1 MKNKWSLMVAM
12 VCFILFLCPV
22 QAEETDTYIAEQL
35 EQSGANAL
43 WDGLSDETKALYETI
58 GVTNLDDIS
67 QLSFSVESLGDVAGN
82 ILKKQSK
89 SPLKAAGTL
98 LAAVLLCAY
107 FGGWRDTCGING
119 VKPLYQTICVL
130 GICGVM
136 VMPFTSCI
144 QAVRQALS
152 GAGVFMGSFSPVYI
166 AVLAAG
172 GQLRT
177 ALSYQSVVL
186 LFSQLLTFFTG
197 GVLMPL
203 SFAATGMGLVTT
215 VSDTGNLSKL
225 GTILL
230 KTVTWTLGI
239 AATLF
244 TTLLSVSSIV
254 GAAGD
259 TLSSRV
265 VKMSIASLVPVVGSA
280 LSEAYLTVKS
290 CVGVVRSTVGAFG
303 MVTTGF
309 LILPSL
315 IQSACWQMVLFV
327 CSTVAEMF
335 EQNAVCGFLKVLSG
349 VAKTMTAAL
358 LICGMFMIVATAL
371 VVLAGRGTT

>member
-1 MKNKWSLMVAM
+1 MKSKWMMIIAVL
-12 VCFILFLCPV
+12 CFALFLCPV
-22 QAEETDTYIAEQL
+22 KAEETDVYIGEQL
-35 EQSGANAL
+35 EESGANAL
-43 WDGLSDETKALYETI
+43 WDELSTDTKALYEKI
-58 GVTNLDDIS
+58 GVTDLDDIS
-67 QLSFSVESLGDVAGN
+67 QLSISAESLGDIAGN
-82 ILKKQSK
+82 ILKEQSR
-89 SPLKAAGTL
+89 SPLAAAGIL

-107 FGGWRDTCGING
+107 FGGWRDTCGINDI
-119 VKPLYQTICVL
+119 KPLYQTICVL

-136 VMPFTSCI
+136 VVPFTGCI
-144 QAVRQALS
+144 REVRQALS

-166 AVLAAG
+166 AILAAG

-177 ALSYQSVVL
+177 AVSYQSVIL
-186 LFSQLLTFFTG
+186 LFSQLLTFLTG
-197 GVLMPL
+197 SVLMPFA
-203 SFAATGMGLVTT
+203 FAATGMGLVTAI
-215 VSDTGNLSKL
+215 SDTGNLSKL

-230 KTVTWTLGI
+230 KVVTWTLGI

-244 TTLLSVSSIV
+244 TTLLSVNSIL

-265 VKMSIASLVPVVGSA
+265 VKMSIASLVPVVGGA

-315 IQSACWQMVLFV
+315 IQSVCWQVVLFI
-327 CSTVAEMF
+327 CSAVAEMF
-335 EQNAVCGFLKVLSG
+335 AQDAVCGFLKVISG

-358 LICGMFMIVATAL
+358 LICGVFMIVATAL

>member
-1 MKNKWSLMVAM
+1 MKSKWMMIIAIL
-12 VCFILFLCPV
+12 CFVLFSCSV
-22 QAEETDTYIAEQL
+22 KAEETNAYIGEQL
-35 EQSGANAL
+35 EESGANAL
-43 WDGLSDETKALYETI
+43 WDELSSETKELYEKI
-58 GVTNLDDIS
+58 GVSNLGDIS
-67 QLSFSVESLGDVAGN
+67 QLSISAENLGDVAGN
-82 ILKKQSK
+82 ILREQSA
-89 SPLKAAGTL
+89 SPLAAAGTL
-98 LAAVLLCAY
+98 MAAVLLCAY

-119 VKPLYQTICVL
+119 IKPLYQTICVL

-136 VMPFTSCI
+136 VVPFTGCI
-144 QAVRQALS
+144 RAVRQALS

-172 GQLRT
+172 GQLKT
-177 ALSYQSVVL
+177 AMSYQSVIL
-186 LFSQLLTFFTG
+186 LFSQLLTFLTG

-203 SFAATGMGLVTT
+203 SFAATGMGLVTA

-225 GTILL
+225 GTVLL
-230 KTVTWTLGI
+230 KAVTWTLGI

-244 TTLLSVSSIV
+244 TTVLSVNSV
-254 GAAGD
+254 LGAAGD

-303 MVTTGF
+303 IVTTGF
-309 LILPSL
+309 LILPAL
-315 IQSACWQMVLFV
+315 LQSVCWQIVLFV
-327 CSTVAEMF
+327 CSAVAEMF
-335 EQNAVCGFLKVLSG
+335 EQNAVCGFLKVMAG